1 MKRRLSGR
9 SSGFTEEAANPMD
22 GVANLADVMLCL
34 AVGIMLALVLNWNV
48 DLTYMNSG
56 EEPPASAQNTPLP
69 IDGDDITPA
78 GEGDTP
84 LEADMKKLGM
94 VYYDEK
100 TGTYYLVE
108 LPADTETGEE

>member
-1 MKRRLSGR
+1 MKRNLSSRR
-9 SSGFTEEAANPMD
+9 SSGFTEETANPMD

-56 EEPPASAQNTPLP
+56 ETPSASSPNSALP
-69 IDGDDITPA
+69 IDGEDISPV
-78 GEGDTP
+78 GEGETP

-100 TGTYYLVE
+100 TDTYYLVE
-108 LPADTETGEE
+108 LPSETEED